1 MKKLFLFLLPIF
13 TYAQITKAY
22 NDNLGEHIGLHII
35 YFLGRVNGG
44 VSLGKLP
51 DVNGREYHQLIW
63 TNSDYDKEEERT
75 ILTFQSTSDDINDL
89 FELFKKAVKTQK
101 TKIIKL
107 EDKVITIIPSSTKN
121 EVTFHYESDGV
132 NKYFYISSIGI
143 YELFG
148 KTWNRIEKKAQ
159 NLNHRHNIFSKLRK
173 RNTE

>member
-1 MKKLFLFLLPIF
+1 MKNLFLFLLPVF
-13 TYAQITKAY
+13 TYAQITRVP
-22 NDNLGEHIGLHII
+22 NDSLGEHIGLHII

-63 TNSDYDKEEERT
+63 TNRDYDKKGERT
-75 ILTFQSTSDDINDL
+75 ILRFQSTSDDINNL
-89 FELFKKAVKTQK
+89 FELFKEVNKTQK

-107 EDKVITIIPSSTKN
+107 EDKIFTIMPSSIKN
-121 EVTFHYESDGV
+121 EVTFRYESDGV

-148 KTWNRIEKKAQ
+148 KTWRRIEKKSTKA
-159 NLNHRHNIFSKLRK
+159 KP
-173 RNTE
+173 

>member
-1 MKKLFLFLLPIF
+1 MKNLFLFLLPVF
-13 TYAQITKAY
+13 TYAQITRVP
-22 NDNLGEHIGLHII
+22 NDSLGEHIGLHII

-63 TNSDYDKEEERT
+63 TNRDYDKKGERT
-75 ILTFQSTSDDINDL
+75 ILSFQSTSDDINNL
-89 FELFKKAVKTQK
+89 FELFKEVNKTQK

-107 EDKVITIIPSSTKN
+107 EDKIFTIMPSSIKN
-121 EVTFHYESDGV
+121 EVTFRYESDGV

-148 KTWNRIEKKAQ
+148 KTWSRIEKKSTKA
-159 NLNHRHNIFSKLRK
+159 KP
-173 RNTE
+173 

>member
-1 MKKLFLFLLPIF
+1 MKNLFLFLLPVF
-13 TYAQITKAY
+13 TYAQITRVP
-22 NDNLGEHIGLHII
+22 NDSLGEHIGLHII

-63 TNSDYDKEEERT
+63 TNRDYDKKGERT
-75 ILTFQSTSDDINDL
+75 ILRFQSTSDDINNL
-89 FELFKKAVKTQK
+89 FELFKEVNKTQK

-107 EDKVITIIPSSTKN
+107 EDKIFTIMPSSIKN
-121 EVTFHYESDGV
+121 EVTFRYESDGV

-148 KTWNRIEKKAQ
+148 KTWSRIEKKSTKA
-159 NLNHRHNIFSKLRK
+159 KP
-173 RNTE
+173 

>member
-1 MKKLFLFLLPIF
+1 MIKK
-13 TYAQITKAY
+13 K
-22 NDNLGEHIGLHII
+22 
-35 YFLGRVNGG
+35 
-44 VSLGKLP
+44 
-51 DVNGREYHQLIW
+51 
-63 TNSDYDKEEERT
+63 ERT

-107 EDKVITIIPSSTKN
+107 EDKVITIMPSSTKN

-148 KTWNRIEKKAQ
+148 KTWNRIEKK
-159 NLNHRHNIFSKLRK
+159 HKI
-173 RNTE
+173 

>member
-1 MKKLFLFLLPIF
+1 MKNLFLFLLPVF
-13 TYAQITKAY
+13 TYAQITRVP
-22 NDNLGEHIGLHII
+22 NDSLGEHIGLHII

-63 TNSDYDKEEERT
+63 TNRDYDKKGERT
-75 ILTFQSTSDDINDL
+75 ILRFQSTSDDINNL
-89 FELFKKAVKTQK
+89 FELFKEVNKTQK

-107 EDKVITIIPSSTKN
+107 EDKIFTIMPSSIKN
-121 EVTFHYESDGV
+121 EVTFRYESDGV

-159 NLNHRHNIFSKLRK
+159 KLNHRHIIFCKFF
-173 RNTE
+173 

>member
-63 TNSDYDKEEERT
+63 TNRYYDKKEERT
-75 ILTFQSTSDDINDL
+75 IHLIVRRSTVKAL
-89 FELFKKAVKTQK
+89 FASGYTG
-101 TKIIKL
+101 
-107 EDKVITIIPSSTKN
+107 SSEWHSN
-121 EVTFHYESDGV
+121 QNSQIEGV
-132 NKYFYISSIGI
+132 CKPM
-143 YELFG
+143 
-148 KTWNRIEKKAQ
+148 R
-159 NLNHRHNIFSKLRK
+159 LNNPVCRY
-173 RNTE
+173 